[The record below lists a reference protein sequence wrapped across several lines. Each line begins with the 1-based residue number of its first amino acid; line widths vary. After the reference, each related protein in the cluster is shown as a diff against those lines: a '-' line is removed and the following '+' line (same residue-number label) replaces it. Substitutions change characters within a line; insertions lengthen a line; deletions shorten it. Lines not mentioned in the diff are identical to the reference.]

1 MAHDPTFKDDEGR
14 PLKTVTIHIGEYYA
28 SRETAVIT
36 TFLGS
41 CVAACLF
48 DGTHRIGGMNH
59 ILVPG
64 RASFRDF
71 NAPAR
76 YSINAM
82 ELLINAMLTLGAEKR
97 KIQAKVFG
105 GANVIPGLTEGQAV
119 GAKISEFVL
128 EFLACEG
135 IPVAARDLGGYKSR
149 KIFFHTDTGV
159 VYVRRS
165 HSMKSNQMALMER
178 ASLNRLKDI
187 VSKPSDVVLF
197 DPSD

>member
-1 MAHDPTFKDDEGR
+1 MAHNPTFQDDAGR

-41 CVAACLF
+41 CVAACLY
-48 DGTHRIGGMNH
+48 DGKHRIGGMNH

-64 RASFRDF
+64 KANFRDF

-82 ELLINAMLTLGAEKR
+82 ELLINAMLKLGADKR

-105 GANVIPGLTEGQAV
+105 GANVMPGLTSGQAV
-119 GAKISEFVL
+119 GSKISEFVL
-128 EFLACEG
+128 DFLDCER
-135 IPVAARDLGGYKSR
+135 IPVVARDLGGYKSR
-149 KIFFHTDTGV
+149 KIFFHTDTGT

-165 HSMKSNQMALMER
+165 HSMKSNQMALMEQQ
-178 ASLNRLKDI
+178 SLNRLNETLE
-187 VSKPSDVVLF
+187 KPSEVVLF
-197 DPSD
+197 DRSE